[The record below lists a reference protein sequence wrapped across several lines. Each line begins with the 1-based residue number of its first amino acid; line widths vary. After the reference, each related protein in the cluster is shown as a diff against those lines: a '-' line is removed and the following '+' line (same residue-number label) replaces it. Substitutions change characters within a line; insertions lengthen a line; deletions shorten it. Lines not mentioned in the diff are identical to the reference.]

1 MKFIH
6 TSDWHLGRML
16 YGHPLLPDQEHFLSQ
31 NFFPLIEREQPDAVL
46 LSGDIYDRSVA
57 PAAAIRLFDYTVNRL
72 AEMGVP
78 LLSISGNHDGADRL
92 AVGAPLLRKSGVV
105 IAATPQSCLEPYVL
119 EKDGETVQVFTM
131 PWMDVHIARAFLGE
145 SPDGDR
151 LRTSHQCAEQLIARM
166 QQQFLPG
173 ACHLLLA
180 HCFVA
185 GSALSDSENPIFV
198 GGSDEVHSEAFA
210 PFDYV
215 ALGHLH
221 APQRAGKNA
230 RYSGSPLWYS
240 VDEEH
245 HRKSITIVETG
256 ANGIS
261 IREEAVVPQRRV
273 RRLSGKFRELLQQGK
288 ESPSLDLV
296 DITLT
301 DDGPVFLPAKQLRP
315 YYPNLLSIHS
325 QWMMRRQ
332 EETPFEAAD
341 ARNTSRTQVLTRFLE
356 DVCDTQL
363 TEEDQ
368 SLFEETLREL
378 HLREGGKA
386 L

>member
-1 MKFIH
+1 M
-6 TSDWHLGRML
+6 
-16 YGHPLLPDQEHFLSQ
+16 
-31 NFFPLIEREQPDAVL
+31 
-46 LSGDIYDRSVA
+46 
-57 PAAAIRLFDYTVNRL
+57 
-72 AEMGVP
+72 
-78 LLSISGNHDGADRL
+78 
-92 AVGAPLLRKSGVV
+92 
-105 IAATPQSCLEPYVL
+105 
-119 EKDGETVQVFTM
+119 
-131 PWMDVHIARAFLGE
+131 
-145 SPDGDR
+145 
-151 LRTSHQCAEQLIARM
+151 
-166 QQQFLPG
+166 
-173 ACHLLLA
+173 
-180 HCFVA
+180 
-185 GSALSDSENPIFV
+185 
-198 GGSDEVHSEAFA
+198 
-210 PFDYV
+210 
-215 ALGHLH
+215 
-221 APQRAGKNA
+221 
-230 RYSGSPLWYS
+230 
-240 VDEEH
+240 
-245 HRKSITIVETG
+245 ETG

-273 RRLSGKFRELLQQGK
+273 RRLSGKFQELLQQGK